1 LDNLRLPISMNDS
14 RALSHSPNSSPER
27 SRSRLSPT
35 SGHRRSSSIDQRL
48 AGQVITP
55 TTSPPPI
62 EGTINGEI
70 VLNGNLFRIGHNLN
84 LALLHVRSPTHP
96 VDIWIDAICINQ
108 ADEQERN
115 RQVSL
120 MAFIYTRATKV
131 VAWIGTK
138 AYPPMTGLFRSMS
151 LEWKAG
157 QTQHF
162 GAFLTGESMLRCSPK
177 PDQGTFARITD
188 SAYWRRMWI
197 VQEMCLPRLLLFM
210 YGSDIWTYEEFRKWD
225 YLCSAQPEARLTQS
239 TLVHSAAALKLLD
252 TRDRRHTDMMRLE
265 NLIERFAK
273 NDCSEVRDRIYGLLG
288 CANDVRPFAE
298 RNGIADSLESHVN
311 ALSSGLESSYQR
323 QQGMGWLRID
333 YSCTFY
339 NLWARVVAF
348 AYFQSMQL
356 QYKSSSQVEGAE
368 QAIPKNERRDSKL
381 PEERQLNI
389 VRVAGIIQNALSG
402 KVEEEMTVIK
412 ELSVSDNTLQ
422 TVFLYHTDCIQVE
435 QERPAVTALG
445 FIAGTLVQLGPEY
458 LSLMSSS
465 AAAQDWTSCW
475 TDHYQTEAD
484 LEILRFINEEYTA
497 RILEYEDVDLARVC
511 NIWNRHVSAWPVDQ
525 GRQDGQKPTSSH
537 PGTARNDKL
546 EASGSNAIEG
556 PRIFLGTGYVMGLAS
571 SAAAIG
577 DVVVKFWNCNAAML
591 MRPTEPRS
599 SATSFMLIGRA
610 DVAELV
616 SGTKSASLEPQSA
629 TGAQAGLA
637 HPDAVHVDL
646 DLRTLQRITAY
657 ITT

>member
-1 LDNLRLPISMNDS
+1 M
-14 RALSHSPNSSPER
+14 
-27 SRSRLSPT
+27 
-35 SGHRRSSSIDQRL
+35 
-48 AGQVITP
+48 
-55 TTSPPPI
+55 
-62 EGTINGEI
+62 
-70 VLNGNLFRIGHNLN
+70 LNGNPFRIEHNLN
-84 LALLHVRSPTHP
+84 LALLHIRSRTHP
-96 VDIWIDAICINQ
+96 VNIWIDAICINQ
-108 ADEQERN
+108 ADEKERN

-120 MAFIYTRATKV
+120 MAFIYTRATRV

-138 AYPPMTGLFRSMS
+138 GYPPMTGLFRSMS

-162 GAFLTGESMLRCSPK
+162 GAFLAGESMLRCSPK
-177 PDQGTFARITD
+177 PDQGTFARIMD

-197 VQEMCLPRLLLFM
+197 VQEICLPRLLLFM
-210 YGSDIWTYEEFRKWD
+210 YGSDIWTYEEFKGWD
-225 YLCSAQPEARLTQS
+225 YLRIVQPESRLTQS
-239 TLVHSAAALKLLD
+239 TLGHPAAALQLIE

-298 RNGIADSLESHVN
+298 RNGIADSLESHIN

-323 QQGMGWLRID
+323 QQSMGWLRID

-348 AYFQSMQL
+348 AYFQARQL
-356 QYKSSSQVEGAE
+356 QRKSSSQVEGSE
-368 QAIPKNERRDSKL
+368 QAILKYEQSDSHL

-389 VRVAGIIQNALSG
+389 VRVAGIIQNALSE

-412 ELSVSDNTLQ
+412 DLSVIDNILQ
-422 TVFLYHTDCIQVE
+422 NVFLDHTDDIQDE
-435 QERPAVTALG
+435 QEWSTVTVLG
-445 FIAGTLVQLGPEY
+445 YIAGTIVQLGPDY
-458 LSLMSSS
+458 LSLISSS
-465 AAAQDWTSCW
+465 AAARDWTSCW

-484 LEILRFINEEYTA
+484 LEMLRFINEEYTA
-497 RILEYEDVDLARVC
+497 RILEYKDVDLARVR
-511 NIWNRHVSAWPVDQ
+511 NIWNRHVSARPVCQ
-525 GRQDGQKPTSSH
+525 GRQDGQKPTFNH
-537 PGTARNDKL
+537 PSIAKNSRL
-546 EASGSNAIEG
+546 EAGEGIVFKG

-571 SAAAIG
+571 SAAAVG
-577 DVVVKFWNCNAAML
+577 DAVVRFWNCNAAML
-591 MRPTEPRS
+591 MRPTEPQS

-610 DVAELV
+610 DVAEFV
-616 SGTKSASLEPQSA
+616 NSTKSAFLESQSA
-629 TGAQAGLA
+629 PGAQTGSA
-637 HPDAVHVDL
+637 HPNAVHVNL